1 MKKETMNDAW
11 HTPDFTPYGDDFHQ
25 DPNQN
30 DPGNHPNN
38 KRRKILIVVLSVSLG
53 VLALASAALG
63 VLGWMKYNGVNLPL
77 PFDPTA
83 TEPTKPFTFEAN
95 TLVSGIDIGGMTV
108 PQAKIYL
115 EKNKKQLTKPINIDL
130 HIEDNETQ
138 LTQDDFEYTYDI
150 DDVVD
155 QIKADIDAERSTV
168 ETVYTVTSTVKDSS
182 VDKKVNSLS
191 EEYNVAP
198 SNARVSEFY
207 PYAKN
212 RFAYESEQVGYEIDE
227 EDLTRQLHAAL
238 CGKLEEVMLEVAT
251 EKLEPTVTEE
261 FLRKNIVKLSSY
273 QTYSTN
279 TSNATNNMK
288 VSLKSCN
295 GSILEPGEVWSF
307 NDCTGDSNL
316 EANGYKSA
324 HVIYQGK
331 LINGIGGGICQSSST
346 IYNAAIRANLKIEER
361 YNHKWASSYVPTGL
375 DATIDYPYLDLKL
388 SNPTDY
394 QMFLECKVV
403 DSTLYA
409 SFWGVKT
416 GDYDEIK
423 TRNQQ
428 GEKGSDSYGVR
439 AWRVYYKDGKKISEE
454 ELPYSSYDLEH
465 GIVFHS
471 AENDSRAVDTNVD
484 EPNNQGAPEPTKA
497 TEPPETTAAPP
508 ETEPTDVTEA
518 TEPSKTE

>member
-53 VLALASAALG
+53 VLALASAVLG

-115 EKNKKQLTKPINIDL
+115 EKNKKQLTKPISIDL

-238 CGKLEEVMLEVAT
+238 GGKLEEVMLEVAT

-316 EANGYKSA
+316 ESNGYKSA